1 VSYESGIFAGL
12 KVIDCASFI
21 AGPAATTILSDF
33 GADVVKLE
41 SPGSGDPWRHVSRI
55 PPMPAAS
62 KNYLWRLTNRN
73 KRSVA
78 LNLKSPHASD
88 VIQRL
93 VRSADVFVCNFPP
106 RVRKALGLTYEDL
119 SRLNPRLVYADIS
132 GYGDHGPESDKPGFD
147 ITAYWART
155 GLMEAAR
162 NAGCPPALPVPG
174 SGDHATASTLFGAI
188 VTGLFRREK
197 TGTGCH
203 VSTSL
208 LADGTWAAG
217 AFVQAA
223 LDGARFA
230 EHTDRTRPI
239 NALANAYQASDSGW
253 LQLVMVEEEREWPGL
268 VQAVERPELLADGR
282 FANSAKRKANAAAL
296 VEVLDAAFRERTQAE
311 WRTRLDQAHVT
322 FGVIQSV
329 EELARD
335 PQLFAN
341 EILRPIAD
349 GGATPSYT
357 VDSPVKVHEEQKVAP
372 RPAPDLGEHT
382 VEVLTELGY
391 DAADIDALRESGTIP
406 ALSEA
411 AAPA

>member
-1 VSYESGIFAGL
+1 MSHPSGIFAGL

-33 GADVVKLE
+33 GADVIKLE
-41 SPGSGDPWRHVSRI
+41 PPGIGDPWRFVSRI
-55 PPMPAAS
+55 PPMPSAS

-78 LNLKSPHASD
+78 LNLKSPRASD

-93 VRSADVFVCNFPP
+93 VRSADVFVCNYPP

-119 SRLNPRLVYADIS
+119 SRLNPRIVYADIS
-132 GYGDHGPESDKPGFD
+132 GYGDQGPEVDKPGFD

-174 SGDHATASTLFGAI
+174 SGDHATATTLFGAI

-217 AFVQAA
+217 AWVQAA
-223 LDGARFA
+223 LDGATFA
-230 EHTDRTRPI
+230 EHTDRTRPA
-239 NALANAYQASDSGW
+239 NALANAYQTSDGRW
-253 LQLVMVEEEREWPGL
+253 LQLVMVEEEREWPAL
-268 VQAVERPELLADGR
+268 VQAVERPQLLADSR
-282 FANSAKRKANAAAL
+282 FADSARRKANAPAL
-296 VEVLDAAFRERTQAE
+296 VEVLDGAFRERTQVE
-311 WRTRLDQAHVT
+311 WRASLDQAHVT

-341 EILRPIAD
+341 DIVRRIAD
-349 GGATPSYT
+349 GTATPSYT
-357 VDSPVKVHEEQKVAP
+357 VDSPVRVHQEQKVEP
-372 RPAPDLGEHT
+372 RPAPGLGEHT
-382 VEVLTELGY
+382 VEVLIELGF
-391 DAADIDALRESGTIP
+391 DAADIDALRESGAIP
-406 ALSEA
+406 SLPEA
-411 AAPA
+411 APT